1 MLSCS
6 INAQFFSKHDCFS
19 IALTSLTLDANISSS
34 ALVIRPDIIIL
45 VSGIDLL
52 IDFPSWIISY
62 IYIAQVVGFSQFFR
76 LFVPTCRT
84 SLFGF
89 FRIIGLM

>member
-1 MLSCS
+1 MLSSDVVMFNKCPV
-6 INAQFFSKHDCFS
+6 FSKHDCFS

-52 IDFPSWIISY
+52 IDFPSWIISL
-62 IYIAQVVGFSQFFR
+62 AQVVGFSQFFR

-84 SLFGF
+84 NLFGF
-89 FRIIGLM
+89 FRIIG

>member
-6 INAQFFSKHDCFS
+6 INAQLFSKHDCFG

-52 IDFPSWIISY
+52 IDFPSWIISF
-62 IYIAQVVGFSQFFR
+62 AQVVGFLQLYRIGMNR
-76 LFVPTCRT
+76 L
-84 SLFGF
+84 
-89 FRIIGLM
+89 